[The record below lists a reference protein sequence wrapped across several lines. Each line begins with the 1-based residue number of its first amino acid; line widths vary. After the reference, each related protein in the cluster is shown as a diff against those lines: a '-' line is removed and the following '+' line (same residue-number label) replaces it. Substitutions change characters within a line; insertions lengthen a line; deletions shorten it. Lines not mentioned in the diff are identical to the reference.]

1 MKSRILL
8 PIAIII
14 CAFCLQFCNQSKDN
28 DKATEMESPM
38 VVGSDTIIDNMP
50 MDHGMMQTMT
60 MSMDKMKSLE
70 MTGDF
75 DLDFATMMVMH
86 HQSAIRIAEI
96 EIAKGMDLEAK
107 TMAQNMITAQKSE
120 IDQFQSIIN
129 NHKSESRKEHS
140 ETNKDHSNTGTRHG
154 ESHDELRES
163 NHKMMDKMK
172 ALKMTGNTDKDFV
185 LMMIPHHEG
194 AIAMAEAEMSHGD
207 HLDLKKMALRIITD
221 QKKEIDELRGWLAQH

>member
-1 MKSRILL
+1 MKRRILL

-14 CAFCLQFCNQSKDN
+14 CAFCLQFCNQSKDK
-28 DKATEMESPM
+28 DKSKEMESPM
-38 VVGSDTIIDNMP
+38 VVGTDTIMDDMP
-50 MDHGMMQTMT
+50 MDHGMMQTMN

-96 EIAKGMDLEAK
+96 EIAKGKDSEAK

-129 NHKSESRKEHS
+129 NHKPKSRKEYS
-140 ETNKDHSNTGTRHG
+140 APNKDHSGSGTGHG

-163 NHKMMDKMK
+163 NHIMMENMK
-172 ALKMTGNTDKDFV
+172 ALKMTGNTDKDFI

-207 HLDLKKMALRIITD
+207 HLELKKMALKIITN
-221 QKKEIDELRGWLAQH
+221 QKKEIDELRGWLTQH